1 MKLIVC
7 IKQVPD
13 PEAPQDCF
21 VINPDTLLVEPKGI
35 PPVLSL
41 FDENALEAAL
51 RIKDAHG
58 DETKI
63 VVVSMGKRISNAVL
77 QKALAVGA
85 DELVKVEDEALE
97 TGRLD
102 SHAAATVLAEAVRKI
117 GDYDLILTGRQAAD
131 WNAGQVGMGMAQ
143 LLGLP
148 AITLARKVS
157 IEENLSSLDTT
168 ALEMVRGIISLSES
182 NVKEIM
188 VPRIDV
194 VSISLDTP
202 IQEIVNI
209 ISDCGHSRFPVY
221 HDTVDNIV
229 GMLYAKDLLHYL
241 VKEESEIQLDKLI
254 RPAYFVP
261 ESKKLDSL
269 LREFQRRRVHIAVVV
284 DEYGGT
290 SGIVCLE
297 DIIEEIVGEIQDEFD
312 NETEELLKISEGV
325 YLCDARVNLEWLN
338 EKLDIDLPSDDFDT
352 LGGFVFDLFGKIPIR
367 YEKMSYNEMDFII
380 QNMEGHKIET
390 IKLVLQGES
399 D

>member
-1 MKLIVC
+1 LKKRSFI
-7 IKQVPD
+7 D
-13 PEAPQDCF
+13 R
-21 VINPDTLLVEPKGI
+21 LL
-35 PPVLSL
+35 
-41 FDENALEAAL
+41 
-51 RIKDAHG
+51 
-58 DETKI
+58 
-63 VVVSMGKRISNAVL
+63 
-77 QKALAVGA
+77 
-85 DELVKVEDEALE
+85 
-97 TGRLD
+97 
-102 SHAAATVLAEAVRKI
+102 
-117 GDYDLILTGRQAAD
+117 
-131 WNAGQVGMGMAQ
+131 
-143 LLGLP
+143 
-148 AITLARKVS
+148 RKVS
-157 IEENLSSLDTT
+157 VEENLSNLDTT

-202 IQEIVNI
+202 IQDIVNI

-241 VKEESEIQLDKLI
+241 VKEESEIELEKLI

-290 SGIVCLE
+290 SGVVCLE

-312 NETEELLKISEGV
+312 NETEELLKISDDV

-338 EKLDIDLPSDDFDT
+338 EQLDIELPSDDFDT
-352 LGGFVFDLFGKIPIR
+352 LGGFVFHLFGKIPVR
-367 YEKMSYNEMDFII
+367 YEKMSYNDMDFII
-380 QNMEGHKIET
+380 QNMEGHKIDT
-390 IKLVLQGES
+390 IKIVFQG
-399 D
+399 DGD